1 MDRPGLRKFI
11 IGGVI
16 ALWALAT
23 MPAAAQVQCPPGYYY
38 SYGYGCVPAS
48 DAYNDM
54 YGDDY
59 NDGPPVYDTY
69 GLAFGFGGGRNFH
82 GGGGGRGFSRGG
94 GGGGGFHGGGGHGG
108 GGAGGHAGGGG
119 GHGGGRR

>member
-1 MDRPGLRKFI
+1 MNRPGLRKFI
-11 IGGVI
+11 IGGAI
-16 ALWALAT
+16 ALSALAT

-54 YGDDY
+54 YGDSY

-69 GLAFGFGGGRNFH
+69 GLAFGFGGGRSFH
-82 GGGGGRGFSRGG
+82 GGGGGRGGSQS
-94 GGGGGFHGGGGHGG
+94 GGGFHGGGGS
-108 GGAGGHAGGGG
+108 AGGHAGGGG
-119 GHGGGRR
+119 GHGGGRH